1 IHLLP
6 RIGLVCYAYAW
17 ALEQVEG
24 VKATPRIPGARLGVG
39 VALLDLRRKGP
50 RLEARLGMGALLAR
64 LVIHAYAWLGNDR
77 GHA

>member
-1 IHLLP
+1 
-6 RIGLVCYAYAW
+6 LVFYAYAW

-24 VKATPRIPGARLGVG
+24 VKATPRVPGARLGVG

-50 RLEARLGMGALLAR
+50 RLEARLSVGALLAR
-64 LVIHAYAWLGNDR
+64 LVIHAYAWAFHAYAWLGNDR